1 MCAVFIW
8 LNGGTDSALSSSS
21 FLSLLDSCET
31 LAPSSL
37 SFSSSEVEKLSPI
50 SMELVGMAGGGEML
64 DCKN

>member
-1 MCAVFIW
+1 MCTVFRW

-21 FLSLLDSCET
+21 FWSLSDSYES

-37 SFSSSEVEKLSPI
+37 SFSSSEVEELSPI
-50 SMELVGMAGGGEML
+50 STELVGMAGGGEML